1 VLLEIWASAENVS
14 LRHLPPPPHHHLLKR
29 LRAGS
34 NTRVF
39 SSFDFIVNRCVYFG
53 QNVLKDFFASSCRC
67 GARIG
72 VFKTFLDFTI
82 KRSKKLQFPWKSS
95 N

>member
-1 VLLEIWASAENVS
+1 LTFNPLDNGTLVLLEIWASKKNVS
-14 LRHLPPPPHHHLLKR
+14 LRYLPPPPHRHLLKR

-53 QNVLKDFFASSCRC
+53 QNVLKELLLRLVNVAPELEF
-67 GARIG
+67 
-72 VFKTFLDFTI
+72 
-82 KRSKKLQFPWKSS
+82 
-95 N
+95 